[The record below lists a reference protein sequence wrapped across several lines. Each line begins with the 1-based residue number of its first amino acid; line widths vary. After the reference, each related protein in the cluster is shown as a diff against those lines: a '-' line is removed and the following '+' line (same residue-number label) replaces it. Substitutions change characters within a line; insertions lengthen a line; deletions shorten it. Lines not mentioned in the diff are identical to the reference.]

1 MPAIAETGCGLV
13 LPAQGLHTG
22 CAFYRSVSLY
32 KVRLTPAKSGSHE
45 ALHTSCESTGT
56 RKENRHQ
63 NRRVDDRC
71 GSAAGH
77 FHTSA
82 CLHSRPGPGSDQTHP
97 CVLPSPSGIGSL
109 TFARGL
115 PVMALSLQV
124 AKVPCGHLVV
134 RVVAATLASVTVE
147 SPTPSGGELERLP
160 CRSAQ
165 VARPC
170 DVRRDHTEGQC
181 ASFDSNPS
189 GRLHLTHLL
198 CSSNN
203 CPLSTADVRAIPT
216 ASYLPPFL
224 SNTVRFH
231 RLTPHGRRDSCD
243 SRDHLT

>member
-1 MPAIAETGCGLV
+1 
-13 LPAQGLHTG
+13 
-22 CAFYRSVSLY
+22 
-32 KVRLTPAKSGSHE
+32 
-45 ALHTSCESTGT
+45 
-56 RKENRHQ
+56 
-63 NRRVDDRC
+63 
-71 GSAAGH
+71 
-77 FHTSA
+77 
-82 CLHSRPGPGSDQTHP
+82 
-97 CVLPSPSGIGSL
+97 
-109 TFARGL
+109 
-115 PVMALSLQV
+115 MALSLQV
-124 AKVPCGHLVV
+124 AKVPCGHLVE
-134 RVVAATLASVTVE
+134 RAVAATLASVTVE

-231 RLTPHGRRDSCD
+231 RPTPHVRRDSCD

>member
-1 MPAIAETGCGLV
+1 MTGRLPRALLSPPPRTAQPVMPAIAETGCEV
-13 LPAQGLHTG
+13 SLPAQGLYTG
-22 CAFYRSVSLY
+22 CAFYRLVSLY

-71 GSAAGH
+71 GSDAGH
-77 FHTSA
+77 VHTSA

-124 AKVPCGHLVV
+124 AKVPCGHLVE
-134 RVVAATLASVTVE
+134 RAVAATLASVTVE

-170 DVRRDHTEGQC
+170 DVRRDHTEGQY
-181 ASFDSNPS
+181 AS
-189 GRLHLTHLL
+189 LT
-198 CSSNN
+198 
-203 CPLSTADVRAIPT
+203 RIPREDCT
-216 ASYLPPFL
+216 
-224 SNTVRFH
+224 
-231 RLTPHGRRDSCD
+231 
-243 SRDHLT
+243 